1 VCVCVCV
8 IDVGPTCGICVC
20 VLCYTCVCVC
30 MYDSHTCVCIHDIH
44 MCVCVCM
51 NPQGLNVEQVR
62 NREVARQRRLAAS
75 GSHSDVIPA
84 VCVCVEGGVG
94 TIRTVHAAVTRGTP
108 VVVVKVRVAVCCSV
122 LQCVAVRCSVLQC
135 VAVCCSVHIAVTCS
149 TPVVVVKVHTLC
161 VSVS

>member
-1 VCVCVCV
+1 M
-8 IDVGPTCGICVC
+8 
-20 VLCYTCVCVC
+20 CVCVC
-30 MYDSHTCVCIHDIH
+30 MIHTHVCVCMIHTHVCACMIY
-44 MCVCVCM
+44 MSVCVCM

-62 NREVARQRRLAAS
+62 NREVERQRRLAAS

-122 LQCVAVRCSVLQC
+122 LQCVAVCMRQSR
-135 VAVCCSVHIAVTCS
+135 AVRLSSSLRYTHIAMCT
-149 TPVVVVKVHTLC
+149 
-161 VSVS
+161 